1 MMKALEAL
9 VKADTTKTSG
19 NHAVEYLNDVETVCF
34 VSGCKIG
41 PWQNRYDVDLRVC
54 NGYTRKFTYHG
65 NTICLVD
72 DNTRK
77 MKRFRRIIC
86 SDTCVHTVEELK
98 DLTYDEDRDGE
109 IIPDKFSVDAHTFSA
124 MWYGLDDYDVTDV
137 KHKFRKEDFG
147 L

>member
-77 MKRFRRIIC
+77 MILTHAGWYTRSTSRALNDYRRYFLIRGYQI
-86 SDTCVHTVEELK
+86 VEE
-98 DLTYDEDRDGE
+98 
-109 IIPDKFSVDAHTFSA
+109 H
-124 MWYGLDDYDVTDV
+124 
-137 KHKFRKEDFG
+137 
-147 L
+147 